1 MPYSEAQNR
10 AQKKYDAKMYD
21 VLGVKLPKGTRD
33 AIRGTGATVN
43 RFINDAV
50 MEKLENAKTQITET
64 QNAKRTDSEN
74 AKTQNA
80 PGSQNAP
87 AENVKTQKLGSE
99 NAKAPVGDPGVEWFP
114 VPAETVREMEQY
126 GEPAEIIRDG
136 IAAVLEEYRAG
147 VR

>member
-33 AIRGTGATVN
+33 AIRGTGATLN

-50 MEKLENAKTQITET
+50 REKLENAKT
-64 QNAKRTDSEN
+64 TDSEN

-99 NAKAPVGDPGVEWFP
+99 NAKAPGGDPGVEWFQ

-126 GEPAEIIRDG
+126 GEPAVIIRDG